1 MHPRR
6 SENQSFWLEET
17 NKAKSVEGS
26 SESLTGSGFA
36 LKTKK
41 KNLLAPIVQF
51 SGQNIITGYNKYL
64 LSNLSDFCF
73 LLL

>member
-26 SESLTGSGFA
+26 IESLTGSGFA

-41 KNLLAPIVQF
+41 NP
-51 SGQNIITGYNKYL
+51 SGTHSSIQWAEHYYRV
-64 LSNLSDFCF
+64 
-73 LLL
+73 